1 MRGLGRGL
9 RATDHGEA
17 RSATRR
23 RTRRTLI
30 VGSIVSLVV
39 LALTLTA
46 VYFLR
51 PRGASRG
58 RAVALADPVAAKAAG
73 DELLASRDTTVVI
86 SIAHPDD
93 AEWYAGGTAAAL
105 ARNNRVIV
113 LLGTSG
119 DKGAGG
125 WPGMAAVRERR
136 QLEGAKIAGY
146 RDVVFLRHPD
156 QGLAEAAPY
165 AAEVKQALSRY
176 RATIVIT
183 FDVAKEAQGYR
194 HVDHEAAGRTTVAAV
209 RELGGMTMYLMS
221 TSAPDV
227 LVDYSTVKETK
238 RAALGALSG
247 YRSANPL
254 YAWFVAPVQ
263 RALNGPPGPSYGQR
277 AAVTS
282 VGVEYGEVFRKVA
295 AP

>member
-1 MRGLGRGL
+1 
-9 RATDHGEA
+9 
-17 RSATRR
+17 
-23 RTRRTLI
+23 
-30 VGSIVSLVV
+30 
-39 LALTLTA
+39 

-58 RAVALADPVAAKAAG
+58 RVVALADPVAAKAAG
-73 DELLASRDTTVVI
+73 DELLASRDATVVI

-119 DKGAGG
+119 DRGAGG
-125 WPGMAAVRERR
+125 WPGMAAVRERL

-146 RDVVFLRHPD
+146 HDVVFLRHPD
-156 QGLAEAAPY
+156 QGLAEAASYP
-165 AAEVKQALSRY
+165 AEVKEVLSRY

-183 FDVAKEAQGYR
+183 FDVAREAQGYR
-194 HVDHEAAGRTTVAAV
+194 HVDHEAAGRTTAAV
-209 RELGGMTMYLMS
+209 ARELGGMTMYLMS

-227 LVDYSTVKETK
+227 LVDYSAVKETK
-238 RAALGALSG
+238 RSALGALAG

-254 YAWFVAPVQ
+254 YAWFVAPAQ
-263 RALNGPPGPSYGQR
+263 RALNGPLEPSYGQR
-277 AAVTS
+277 VAAPS